1 MASFQITPLP
11 KDDAASSRPFLYS
24 SCKRASPLAPLIAD
38 KAAAIDFL
46 SERNTATFGHI
57 FIGAKMKSEAVIE
70 YQNGC

>member
-1 MASFQITPLP
+1 
-11 KDDAASSRPFLYS
+11 
-24 SCKRASPLAPLIAD
+24 LAPLIAD